1 MEFLFYMVACIGLIL
16 VSVPLISI
24 SNSLQKLASTVE
36 EDDSKPVLARVRT
49 K

>member
-1 MEFLFYMVACIGLIL
+1 MEFLFYIVACVGLIL
-16 VSVPLISI
+16 ISVPLMSI
-24 SNSLQKLASTVE
+24 SNSLEKLASTVE